1 MKKFTRR
8 IAVVAA
14 AAITSVG
21 VVSLPTAAE
30 ADTGWPLRV
39 NPKYSQTTGR

>member
-8 IAVVAA
+8 VAFAA
-14 AAITSVG
+14 AAVITSVG
-21 VVSLPTAAE
+21 VVSLPTAAD

>member
-1 MKKFTRR
+1 MKKAARR
-8 IAVVAA
+8 LAFATVALIA
-14 AAITSVG
+14 SLG

-39 NPKYSQTTGR
+39 VVRHSTGR